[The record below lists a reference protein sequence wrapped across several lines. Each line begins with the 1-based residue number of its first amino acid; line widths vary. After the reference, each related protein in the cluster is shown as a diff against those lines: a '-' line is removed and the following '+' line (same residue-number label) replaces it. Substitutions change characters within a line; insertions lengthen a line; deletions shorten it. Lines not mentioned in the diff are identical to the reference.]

1 MVNTKVRVCEVKRS
15 ISGSATKH
23 TYTHPKGWWIMILKV
38 LITAKAMVNNL
49 AHSWVRSLVTQHPHI
64 TF

>member
-38 LITAKAMVNNL
+38 LITSKAMVNNFQIVGCE
-49 AHSWVRSLVTQHPHI
+49 A
-64 TF
+64 